1 MPSNCSTYWIR
12 KSVIIIMEKTIRTI
26 INLLIRKGLITK
38 EEYQEEF
45 EKLRKEE
52 WDRRHNTTE
61 VK

>member
-1 MPSNCSTYWIR
+1 MD
-12 KSVIIIMEKTIRTI
+12 KTIRTI

-52 WDRRHNTTE
+52 LDRRHYTTE
-61 VK
+61 DK